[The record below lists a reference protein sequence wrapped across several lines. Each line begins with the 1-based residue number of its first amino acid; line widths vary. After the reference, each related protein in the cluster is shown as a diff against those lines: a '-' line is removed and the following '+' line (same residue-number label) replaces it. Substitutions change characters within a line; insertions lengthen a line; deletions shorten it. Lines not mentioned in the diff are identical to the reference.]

1 MKKIRQAQE
10 SDRNKIVDCI
20 LDAFQK
26 DFSEFINK
34 VGKNKVESF
43 LTECIRINC
52 FYLIETEQEIIGVL
66 ALSDI
71 KGRAINGAKKAAQK
85 YFGAFV
91 GRILYMANFKDFEIN
106 YCKSETIG
114 FIEFAAVRQKFQGRG
129 IASFLITKVISETS
143 YTNYLLDVVDTNYA
157 AINCYTKLGF
167 IEIKRD
173 KVMFGKQKGFK
184 EKIFMEY
191 KKEDE

>member
-10 SDRNKIVDCI
+10 SDRKKIVDCI

-34 VGKNKVESF
+34 VGKDKVQNF
-43 LTECIRINC
+43 LEECIRINC
-52 FYLIETEQEIIGVL
+52 FYIIEAEHEIMGVL

-71 KGRAINGAKKAAQK
+71 KGRAVHGAKKTAQK
-85 YFGAFV
+85 YFGFFV

-106 YCKSETIG
+106 YCKSDTTG
-114 FIEFAAVRQKFQGRG
+114 FIEFVAVKQKFQGRG
-129 IASFLITKVISETS
+129 IASFLMTKIISSTNYTS
-143 YTNYLLDVVDTNYA
+143 YLLDVTDTNTA

-167 IEIKRD
+167 VEIKRE